1 MNDLAQDLLRKHAA
15 LAQKRRMWEPLW
27 QDVADFIIPIREN
40 IDNNRDVGFK
50 FGDKIF
56 DGTAVWACKLMV
68 DGLHGYLLSPA
79 IQWFKLAMENK
90 DLDALHEIRIW
101 LQGAEETIYKTFNRS
116 GFYDNAWMFLY
127 DGCSIGTA
135 CMYMEYD
142 PVLRGVVYETIHP
155 GEIFIEDDIYGNVD
169 TVHRVR
175 NLTAKQAEELFG
187 YDSLPQHVK
196 DLLKTNP
203 YKEEEWLHC
212 VYPRKN
218 WDKSSLLS
226 VKKKYAS
233 AWLNKSTGTVVKES
247 GYEMFPYAV
256 WRFYKSGKEANGRS
270 PAMYALQDVKGS
282 NVMSK
287 TLLGA
292 AQMSVDPPLNIP
304 AELIGKVEWRP
315 RGYNYFASADRQV
328 STINTNINYPIGR
341 DSAEAKQEMIEK
353 HFFVDF
359 FLMLANAER
368 QMTATE
374 VMEKQG
380 EKAIILGASI
390 SRLNRESISRTIDL
404 TFDILFRKGIIQ
416 PPPFDVEETDG
427 NIQIEYLGP
436 LAQAQKRMFSTQGIK
451 AGIEVAAPIFQLFP
465 ETMDLIDADAATG
478 LLLRGYGFPEQG
490 FNEEAKVKN
499 IRDGRRK
506 AKEEQAMAES
516 INTDADTLRSVADAN
531 KKSKTNI
538 ADMLNHNLESILQ

>member
-1 MNDLAQDLLRKHAA
+1 MRFGGFIRVA
-15 LAQKRRMWEPLW
+15 KR
-27 QDVADFIIPIREN
+27 QT
-40 IDNNRDVGFK
+40 G
-50 FGDKIF
+50 
-56 DGTAVWACKLMV
+56 
-68 DGLHGYLLSPA
+68 
-79 IQWFKLAMENK
+79 
-90 DLDALHEIRIW
+90 
-101 LQGAEETIYKTFNRS
+101 
-116 GFYDNAWMFLY
+116 
-127 DGCSIGTA
+127 
-135 CMYMEYD
+135 
-142 PVLRGVVYETIHP
+142 VLRT
-155 GEIFIEDDIYGNVD
+155 
-169 TVHRVR
+169 
-175 NLTAKQAEELFG
+175 
-187 YDSLPQHVK
+187 
-196 DLLKTNP
+196 
-203 YKEEEWLHC
+203 
-212 VYPRKN
+212 
-218 WDKSSLLS
+218 
-226 VKKKYAS
+226 
-233 AWLNKSTGTVVKES
+233 
-247 GYEMFPYAV
+247 
-256 WRFYKSGKEANGRS
+256 
-270 PAMYALQDVKGS
+270 MYALQDVKGS

-341 DSAEAKQEMIEK
+341 DSADTKQEMIEK

-427 NIQIEYLGP
+427 NIQIEYLGA

-478 LLLRGYGFPEQG
+478 LLLRGYGFPRTG
-490 FNEEAKVKN
+490 
-499 IRDGRRK
+499 
-506 AKEEQAMAES
+506 
-516 INTDADTLRSVADAN
+516 L
-531 KKSKTNI
+531 
-538 ADMLNHNLESILQ
+538 